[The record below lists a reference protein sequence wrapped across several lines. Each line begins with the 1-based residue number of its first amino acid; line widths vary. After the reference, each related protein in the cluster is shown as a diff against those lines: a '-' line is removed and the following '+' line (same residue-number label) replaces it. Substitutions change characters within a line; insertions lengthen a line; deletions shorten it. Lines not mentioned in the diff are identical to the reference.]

1 MPQRRA
7 RRASTIVSA
16 AGLMLLLTAS
26 VSVAL
31 PVAPVQSIFFIAKS
45 ENKNQVHYA
54 VNVDADCRPVGTH
67 PVYGYWRDLELG
79 PRAVSKLLDH
89 EQRAYGL
96 GEPRFVR
103 ASASGGQIR
112 VALRA
117 LPERPL
123 FIDTFRQGKS
133 CAART
138 QITIA
143 GQPALLESI
152 YVDLGFLF
160 SVNYILLHGVRVA
173 DGAAVSEKIHE

>member
-1 MPQRRA
+1 M
-7 RRASTIVSA
+7 SA
-16 AGLMLLLTAS
+16 AGLLLLLTAS
-26 VSVAL
+26 VTVAL

-54 VNVDADCRPVGTH
+54 VNVDANCHPIGTH
-67 PVYGYWRDLELG
+67 PVYGYWRELELG
-79 PRAVSKLLDH
+79 PRAVSRLLDH

-96 GEPRFVR
+96 SEPRLVR
-103 ASASGGQIR
+103 VTPTGGQIR

-123 FIDTFRQGKS
+123 LIDTFHQGKS

-138 QITIA
+138 QVSIA
-143 GQPALLESI
+143 GQSALLESI

-160 SVNYILLHGVRVA
+160 SVNYILVRGVRVA

>member
-1 MPQRRA
+1 MPNRRA
-7 RRASTIVSA
+7 RRASTIASGV
-16 AGLMLLLTAS
+16 GLVLLLSAS
-26 VSVAL
+26 VPVAL
-31 PVAPVQSIFFIAKS
+31 PMAPVQSIFFIANS

-54 VNVDADCRPVGTH
+54 LNVDADCRPVGAH
-67 PVYGYWRDLELG
+67 PVYGYWRDLEVG

-96 GEPRFVR
+96 SEPRFVH
-103 ASASGGQIR
+103 AGASGGQIR

-123 FIDTFRQGKS
+123 LIETFRQGRS

-138 QITIA
+138 QLLIA

-152 YVDLGFLF
+152 YIDLGFLF
-160 SVNYILLHGVRVA
+160 SVNYVLVRGVRVA
-173 DGAAVSEKIHE
+173 DGAAVSEKMHE

>member
-1 MPQRRA
+1 MPQRCA
-7 RRASTIVSA
+7 RRATTIVSA
-16 AGLMLLLTAS
+16 AALTLLLTAS
-26 VSVAL
+26 VTVAL
-31 PVAPVQSIFFIAKS
+31 PVAQVQSIFFIAKS

-54 VNVDADCRPVGTH
+54 VNVDANCHPVGTH
-67 PVYGYWRDLELG
+67 PVYGYWRELEVG

-96 GEPRFVR
+96 SEPRFVR
-103 ASASGGQIR
+103 ATPSGGQIR

-123 FIDTFRQGKS
+123 IVETFHQGKS

-138 QITIA
+138 RVMI
-143 GQPALLESI
+143 GGHEALLESI

-160 SVNYILLHGVRVA
+160 SVNYILVRGVRVA
-173 DGAAVSEKIHE
+173 DGVALSEKIHE

>member
-1 MPQRRA
+1 MVCA
-7 RRASTIVSA
+7 ASLLS
-16 AGLMLLLTAS
+16 LLTAS
-26 VSVAL
+26 VPVML

-54 VNVDADCRPVGTH
+54 VQVDADCRPIGAH
-67 PVYGYWRDLELG
+67 PVYGYWRDLEVG

-96 GEPRFVR
+96 SEPRYVR
-103 ASASGGQIR
+103 AGATGGQIR

-123 FIDTFRQGKS
+123 IIETFRSGKR

-138 QITIA
+138 RIVIA

-160 SVNYILLHGVRVA
+160 SVNYILVRGVRVA
-173 DGAAVSEKIHE
+173 DGAAVSEKIHD